1 MATNAD
7 IDTKDEKRLVS
18 VDHGYAAGEMESDRA
33 LLRRIDWR
41 ILPIMFLTYFLQFL
55 DKVSLN
61 YANIMGLQK
70 DLGMQGN
77 DFSWLATAFYIA
89 YAVAEVP
96 QGILLQKYPVTKVLG
111 FNVLV
116 WGILLCC
123 SAAAQNYAGIMALR
137 IILGIMEAVIAPSLT
152 IYTSMWYTRAES
164 TPRFGLCYCGLG
176 VGQIIGGL
184 ISFGAQQAQSNGWR
198 IMFGVIGA
206 TNLIVAALV
215 LFILP
220 ETPEKATFLTLTDK
234 AHLKARLEAD
244 SAGVG
249 DKVFKWTALIE
260 VFGDAQTWLLIL
272 LTLLITIPSGV
283 ITTFSS
289 ILIQGFGYESKESA
303 LLNMPSGVV
312 SIVSTMVSS
321 YGIAKGYSRWLTID
335 ILLIPTLLGSCLMSF
350 LPTSNQA
357 GCLAGIYMVNTTV
370 APLALIFAWTGANY
384 KGYTMKVAGSTLIS
398 AAFSVAN
405 IIGPQTFQA
414 KDAPGYTP
422 AKITLVAVNAAAI
435 VVSTSLRVLYGKRNA
450 RADRVGKPARS
461 RMERKIEDK
470 RREEIAE
477 ADAQDGSEFR
487 YVYYKTS
494 KMLILITGAN
504 GFIATHCMALI
515 LRTTPHHIRATVRSA
530 SKETATLSALHT
542 LAGIPPS
549 KTSTHLELLVIPDP
563 TDETQFTPAVTGV
576 DAILH
581 LASAF
586 NYDARPGEF
595 EEKLLL
601 PAIRGTETVCR
612 VAASAKSV
620 KRVVVMSSFAAVYDA
635 AKGAQPGK
643 VYTEED
649 WSPLS
654 YEEGRDAG
662 AVPIA
667 YRASKVLAE
676 RSAWDFA
683 AAHGGNIQYTLVT
696 LCPGMVFGRMI
707 QPLDSLASVNAS
719 NQIVWDVL
727 RADEVPVTKAPVWID
742 VEDLALVSLRAITAA
757 LPNGHERFLV
767 TEGPYDTQEIAD
779 IVREG
784 LPEFCDRVPVG
795 NPGQRVRDT
804 HYGCDSSK
812 VKSMLGVEFKGL
824 RESVLPLAR
833 QLFDLEKKEKKS
845 S

>member
-1 MATNAD
+1 
-7 IDTKDEKRLVS
+7 
-18 VDHGYAAGEMESDRA
+18 MEPDRA

-61 YANIMGLQK
+61 YANIMGLQE

-111 FNVLV
+111 LNVLV

-137 IILGIMEAVIAPSLT
+137 TILGIMEAVIAPSLT

-164 TPRFGLCYCGLG
+164 TPRFGLWYCGLG

-184 ISFGAQQAQSNGWR
+184 ISFGAQHAPSNGWR

-206 TNLIVAALV
+206 VNVLVAALV

-220 ETPEKATFLTLTDK
+220 ETPEKATFLTPSDK
-234 AHLKARLEAD
+234 ARVKARLEAD

-249 DKVFKWTALIE
+249 EKIFKWTALMQ

-283 ITTFSS
+283 ITTFSA
-289 ILIQGFGYESKESA
+289 ILIQGFGYGSRESA
-303 LLNMPSGVV
+303 LLNMPSGIV
-312 SIVSTMVSS
+312 SVVSTMVSS
-321 YGIAKGYSRWLTID
+321 YGIARGYSRWLTID

-398 AAFSVAN
+398 AAFSIAN

-414 KDAPGYTP
+414 KDAPGYIP
-422 AKITLVAVNAAAI
+422 AKITLVAVNSAAI
-435 VVSTSLRVLYGKRNA
+435 VVSTALRVLYGRRNA
-450 RADRVGKPARS
+450 RADRVGGAARS
-461 RMERKIEDK
+461 RMERKLRNK
-470 RREEIAE
+470 RRAEIAE
-477 ADAQDGSEFR
+477 ADAQDGSD
-487 YVYYKTS
+487 

-504 GFIATHCMALI
+504 GFIASHCIALI
-515 LRTTPHHIRATVRSA
+515 LHTTDHHIRATVRSA
-530 SKETATLSALHT
+530 SKATATLNALHT
-542 LAGIPPS
+542 LAGIPIS
-549 KTSTHLELLVIPDP
+549 KTTTHLHLLVIPDP
-563 TDETQFTPAVTGV
+563 TDEAQFTPAVAGV

-586 NYDARPGEF
+586 NYDVAPGEF
-595 EEKLLL
+595 EEKLLI

-612 VAASAKSV
+612 VAAGEKSV
-620 KRVVVMSSFAAVYDA
+620 RRVVVMSSFAAVYNA
-635 AKGAQPGK
+635 AMGAQPGK

-649 WSPLS
+649 WSPLG

-662 AVPIA
+662 AVPTA

-676 RSAWDFA
+676 RSAWDFV
-683 AAHGGNIQYTLVT
+683 AAHAVTIQYKLVT

-707 QPLDSLASVNAS
+707 HPLGSLASLNTS

-727 RADEVPVTKAPVWID
+727 RAEDEIPVTKAPVWID
-742 VEDLALVSLRAITAA
+742 VEDLALVSLRALTAS
-757 LPNGHERFLV
+757 LQNGNERFLV
-767 TEGPYDTQEIAD
+767 TQGPYDTQEIAD

-784 LPEFCDRVPVG
+784 LPEFRDRVPVG
-795 NPGQRVRDT
+795 SPGERIRDT
-804 HYGCDSSK
+804 HYGCDSSR
-812 VKSMLGVEFKGL
+812 VRRALGVEFRGL

-833 QLFDLEKKEKKS
+833 QLFELDEMEKDKKS
-845 S
+845 P

>member
-1 MATNAD
+1 M
-7 IDTKDEKRLVS
+7 DTKDEKRAS
-18 VDHGYAAGEMESDRA
+18 VDYALGEIESDRA

-70 DLGMQGN
+70 DLGMAGN

-137 IILGIMEAVIAPSLT
+137 TILGIMEAVIAPSLT
-152 IYTSMWYTRAES
+152 LYTSMWYTRAES
-164 TPRFGLCYCGLG
+164 TPRFGLWYCGLG

-184 ISFGAQQAQSNGWR
+184 ISFGAQHAPANGWR

-206 TNLIVAALV
+206 VNLLVAALV
-215 LFILP
+215 LVILP
-220 ETPEKATFLTLTDK
+220 ETPDKATFLSSIDK
-234 AHLKARLEAD
+234 ARIRARLEAD

-249 DKVFKWTALIE
+249 EKVFRWNALVE
-260 VFGDAQTWLLIL
+260 VFGDLQTWLLIL

-289 ILIQGFGYESKESA
+289 ILIQGFGYGSKESA
-303 LLNMPSGVV
+303 LLNMPSGIV

-335 ILLIPTLLGSCLMSF
+335 ILLLPTLLGSCLMSF

-398 AAFSVAN
+398 AAFSIAN

-414 KDAPGYTP
+414 RDAPGYTP
-422 AKITLVAVNAAAI
+422 AKITLVAVNAAAFI
-435 VVSTSLRVLYGKRNA
+435 VSTALRVLYGRRNA
-450 RADRVGKPARS
+450 RADRVGGPARS
-461 RMERKIEDK
+461 RMEIRLADK
-470 RREEIAE
+470 RRDEEGE
-477 ADAQDGSEFR
+477 AGEAS
-487 YVYYKTS
+487 T
-494 KMLILITGAN
+494 MLILITGAN
-504 GFIATHCMALI
+504 GFIATHCIALI
-515 LRTTPHHIRATVRSA
+515 LTTTPHHIRATVRSQYKA
-530 SKETATLSALHT
+530 TATLTALHA
-542 LAGIPPS
+542 AGIPSPATES
-549 KTSTHLELLVIPDP
+549 RLELLVIADP
-563 TDETQFTPAVTGV
+563 TDETQFFPAVQNC

-586 NYDARPGEF
+586 NYGAEPSEF

-601 PAIRGTETVCR
+601 PAVRGTETVC
-612 VAASAKSV
+612 AAAARETSV

-635 AKGAQPGK
+635 AKGLCPGK

-649 WSPLS
+649 WSPLG
-654 YEEGRDAG
+654 YAEGRDAG
-662 AVPIA
+662 HVATA
-667 YRASKVLAE
+667 YRASKVVAE
-676 RSAWDFA
+676 RAAWEYIATHDV
-683 AAHGGNIQYTLVT
+683 GYTLVT

-707 QPLDSLASVNAS
+707 HPVSSLDSLNAS

-727 RADEVPVTKAPVWID
+727 RADEIPPTKAPVWID
-742 VEDLALVSLRAITAA
+742 VEDLALVSLRALATPLA
-757 LPNGHERFLV
+757 GHERFLV
-767 TEGPYDTQEIAD
+767 TKGPYDTQEIAD
-779 IVREG
+779 VVREG
-784 LPEFCDRVPVG
+784 LPEYRDRVPVG
-795 NPGQRVRDT
+795 NPGQRIRDT

-812 VKSMLGVEFKGL
+812 VKRVLGVEFRGL
-824 RESVLPLAR
+824 RESIVPLAR
-833 QLFDLEKKEKKS
+833 QLFEMERGEGRQ
-845 S
+845 

>member
-1 MATNAD
+1 MDT
-7 IDTKDEKRLVS
+7 DTKDEKGAS
-18 VDHGYAAGEMESDRA
+18 VDYAVGEMESDRA
-33 LLRRIDWR
+33 LLRRIDWC

-61 YANIMGLQK
+61 YANIMGLQQ
-70 DLGMQGN
+70 DLGMAGN

-111 FNVLV
+111 FNVLI

-137 IILGIMEAVIAPSLT
+137 TILGIMEAVIAPSLT

-164 TPRFGLCYCGLG
+164 TPRFGLWYCGLG

-184 ISFGAQQAQSNGWR
+184 ISFSAQHAPANGWR

-206 TNLIVAALV
+206 VNLIVAALV

-220 ETPEKATFLTLTDK
+220 ETPEKARFLSPTDK
-234 AHLKARLEAD
+234 ARIKARLEAD

-249 DKVFKWTALIE
+249 EKVFRWNALVE

-283 ITTFSS
+283 ITTFSA

-303 LLNMPSGVV
+303 LLNMPSGIV

-335 ILLIPTLLGSCLMSF
+335 ILLLPTLLGSCLMSF
-350 LPTSNQA
+350 LPSSNQA

-398 AAFSVAN
+398 AAFSIAN

-414 KDAPGYTP
+414 RDAPDYIP
-422 AKITLVAVNAAAI
+422 AKITLVAVNASAI
-435 VVSTSLRVLYGKRNA
+435 VVSTALRVLYGKRNA
-450 RADRVGKPARS
+450 RADREGGPAQS
-461 RMERKIEDK
+461 RMEIRLADK
-470 RREEIAE
+470 RRVEEGE
-477 ADAQDGSEFR
+477 TGENSQFR
-487 YVYYKTS
+487 YSPYFCS
-494 KMLILITGAN
+494 KQTTMLILVTGAN
-504 GFIATHCMALI
+504 GFIAAHCIAL
-515 LRTTPHHIRATVRSA
+515 LLSSTSHRIRATVRSE
-530 SKETATLSALHT
+530 SKATATRQALHA
-542 LAGIPPS
+542 AGINVHES
-549 KTSTHLELLVIPDP
+549 NLEILVVPDP
-563 TDETQFTPAVTGV
+563 TSPSQFASAVKDC

-586 NYDARPGEF
+586 TYDAKPGEF

-601 PAIRGTETVCR
+601 PAVRGTETVCR
-612 VAASAKSV
+612 LAASEASV

-635 AKGAQPGK
+635 DKGSQPGK

-654 YEEGRDAG
+654 YEAGRDAG

-667 YRASKVLAE
+667 YRASKVVAE
-676 RSAWDFA
+676 RAAWEFVAKHDV
-683 AAHGGNIQYTLVT
+683 GYTLVT

-707 QPLDSLASVNAS
+707 HPIGSLDSLNAS

-727 RADEVPVTKAPVWID
+727 RADEIPVTKAPVWID
-742 VEDLALVSLRAITAA
+742 VEDLALVSLRALTTS
-757 LPNGHERFLV
+757 LSDHERFLV

-779 IVREG
+779 TVREY
-784 LPEFCDRVPVG
+784 LSEYRDRVPVG
-795 NPGQRVRDT
+795 SPGQRIRDT

-812 VKSMLGVEFKGL
+812 AKRMLGVEFKGL
-824 RESVLPLAR
+824 RESIVPLAR
-833 QLFDLEKKEKKS
+833 QLFEMESVGKA
-845 S
+845 